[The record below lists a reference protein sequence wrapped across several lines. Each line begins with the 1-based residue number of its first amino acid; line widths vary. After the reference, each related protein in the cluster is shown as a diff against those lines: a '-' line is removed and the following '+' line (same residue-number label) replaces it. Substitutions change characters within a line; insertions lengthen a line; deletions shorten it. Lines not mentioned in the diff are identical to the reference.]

1 MSNRFH
7 QGKYIP
13 KYPQKYAGD
22 VTKIFYRSSWEKLFM
37 IWCDQT
43 DAVVK
48 WSSEEI
54 VIPYLFT
61 IDNKI
66 HRYFPDF
73 HIEIKKPDG
82 SIKKILIEIK
92 PSKDM
97 KIKASKNQKQ
107 LIENAV
113 IVEQNRCKWAAAQ
126 RFCEENG
133 FEFKVLTE
141 KDLPV

>member
-1 MSNRFH
+1 LSRYN
-7 QGKYIP
+7 QGTYIP
-13 KYPQKYAGD
+13 KNPQKYAGD
-22 VTKIFYRSSWEKLFM
+22 VSKIYYRSSWEKLFM
-37 IWCDQT
+37 CWCDFT

-61 IDNKI
+61 VDNKM

-73 HIEIKKPDG
+73 HIEIEKNGIIEKF
-82 SIKKILIEIK
+82 LIEIK

-97 KIKASKNQKQ
+97 QIKATKNQKR
-107 LIENAV
+107 LVENA
-113 IVEQNRCKWAAAQ
+113 ITVEQNRCKWEAAQ
-126 RFCEENG
+126 KFCKENG
-133 FEFKVLTE
+133 LIFKVLTE